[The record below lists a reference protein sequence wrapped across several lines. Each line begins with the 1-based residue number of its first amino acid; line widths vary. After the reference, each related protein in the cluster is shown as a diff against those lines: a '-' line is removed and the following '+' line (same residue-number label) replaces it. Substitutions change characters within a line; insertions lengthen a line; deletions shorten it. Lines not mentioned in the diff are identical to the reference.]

1 MSAVVELVG
10 AVRRYRQGPSWVT
23 ALDGVSLSVAAGE
36 LVCVMGPSGCG
47 KSTLLALAGGLEAPD
62 EGSVTL
68 VGEPLRYRAADRA
81 RRLREQVGYVFQEL
95 NLLTDLSA
103 LENVAL
109 PLELSGVPGRAA
121 RDEARRALSE
131 VGVGSK
137 AAAFPAELSGGEQ
150 QRVAIARALIGS
162 RSLLLADEPTGALDS
177 LTAEEVM
184 QVIRGRCAAGAAAIV
199 ATHDAAQ
206 AAVADRVVF
215 LRDGRIAGE
224 SAHEGTATALGVR
237 P

>member
-23 ALDGVSLSVAAGE
+23 ALDGVSLSVAAAE

-47 KSTLLALAGGLEAPD
+47 KSTLLALAGGLELPD
-62 EGSVTL
+62 EGSVRL
-68 VGEPLRYRAADRA
+68 HGAAIGYGAAERA
-81 RRLREQVGYVFQEL
+81 RRLREQVGFVFQEL

-109 PLELSGVPGRAA
+109 PLELAGVAGREA
-121 RDEARRALSE
+121 RSEARRALSE
-131 VGVGSK
+131 VGLAGK
-137 AAAFPAELSGGEQ
+137 DALFPAELSGGEQ

-162 RSLLLADEPTGALDS
+162 RSLLLADEPTGTLDS
-177 LTAEEVM
+177 LTAEEIM
-184 QVIRGRCAAGAAAIV
+184 QVIRGRCAEGAAAIV

-215 LRDGRIAGE
+215 LRDGRVAGE
-224 SAHEGTATALGVR
+224 SAHEGTAAALGAR